1 MIPNGLQ
8 NFGGIINEE
17 KFIIMFITCI
27 GCNYG
32 RM

>member
-1 MIPNGLQ
+1 MVYKISDRYYY
-8 NFGGIINEE
+8 EE

-32 RM
+32 RL